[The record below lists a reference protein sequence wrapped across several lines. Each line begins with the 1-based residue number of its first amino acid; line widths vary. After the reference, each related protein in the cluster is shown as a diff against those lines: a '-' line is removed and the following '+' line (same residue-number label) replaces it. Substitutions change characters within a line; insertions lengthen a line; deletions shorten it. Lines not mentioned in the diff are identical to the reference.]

1 MKQLRAKRL
10 PVWIACLA
18 VGILGCGDPASDGA
32 AARPNLLLIVADD
45 LGYADLGVYG
55 SEIETPNLDRLARE
69 GVQLTNFHVA
79 ATCSPTRAMLLSGV
93 DNHRNG
99 LGSMDTFMAANQR
112 GRPGYEGY
120 LNLRVAAAS
129 ELLRDAG
136 YDAYFVGKWHLG
148 TAPGNWP
155 ADRGFSRSYALL
167 EGSADNFS
175 ATGPA
180 PVLPR
185 VTFVEDD
192 RAVEREAGHS
202 SQLFVDKLLAYL
214 DADRDGGRP
223 FFGVL
228 SFQAVH
234 WPHQAP
240 RAYVEKYVETYARGW
255 ETLRAE
261 RFAKQQALDLV
272 PRGLALPPPSGRV
285 PAWSE
290 LGADER
296 RLEAWRMAAYAG
308 MTEHMDVQIGRVI
321 ERLRELGVYENTA
334 IFFVSDNGPDA
345 SEPDRAPRARAWYA
359 QHYPDETL
367 AGMGGP
373 GSFPTYGPQWAQLG
387 TTYLRDFKGSASEGG
402 LRVPL
407 IANYPEGW
415 EGGAVSGAFGYV
427 TDLVPTLLEIAGVE
441 HPGSRYRGRDVHPLD
456 GRSLMPVLRGESDTL
471 HPPEEPVPYQL
482 MKNSALYLGDHKLV
496 RNGPPEGNRVWELF
510 DLSRDPAER
519 NDLSREQPER
529 LAELRARYD
538 EYVRDYGVVPT
549 PDDYDVFKELTSE
562 R

>member
-93 DNHRNG
+93 DNHRNC

-334 IFFVSDNGPDA
+334 IFFVSDNGPRRVRAGPSASGARLVRAALPGRDA
-345 SEPDRAPRARAWYA
+345 RGDGRAGIVPDLRPTVGPARHDLPAGFQGLGLGGRLARPADRQLPGGLGGRSGERGLRLRDRPGAHPAGDRGGRASGKPLPGPRRASPRRAQPDAGAARRVRHPPPPGRASPLPADEEQRAVPGRPQAGPQRPPRRQPGLGALRPEPGPRGAKRSFPGATGAPGRTACALRRVRARTTA
-359 QHYPDETL
+359 
-367 AGMGGP
+367 
-373 GSFPTYGPQWAQLG
+373 SSRRPT
-387 TTYLRDFKGSASEGG
+387 TTTS
-402 LRVPL
+402 
-407 IANYPEGW
+407 
-415 EGGAVSGAFGYV
+415 
-427 TDLVPTLLEIAGVE
+427 
-441 HPGSRYRGRDVHPLD
+441 SR
-456 GRSLMPVLRGESDTL
+456 
-471 HPPEEPVPYQL
+471 
-482 MKNSALYLGDHKLV
+482 N
-496 RNGPPEGNRVWELF
+496 
-510 DLSRDPAER
+510 
-519 NDLSREQPER
+519 
-529 LAELRARYD
+529 
-538 EYVRDYGVVPT
+538 
-549 PDDYDVFKELTSE
+549 
-562 R
+562 